1 MSIEPHRG
9 DILYICKIMTN
20 LKNRG
25 KEASDDA
32 LFGTAKMQSKLK
44 EAVTDMHYFL
54 SRGYGEKSTL
64 TLVGNRYRLNA
75 RQQQAVRG
83 MSASQQQIENRKSK
97 EIQSQDLEGKEICI
111 DGFNVLILLESTLS
125 NAYVFKG
132 QDGFIRD
139 LSSVYG
145 TYKKVNQTSQA
156 IEIITD
162 FFREEKIKKA
172 IWLFDKP
179 VSNSGKLK
187 QMIEEIALNNNL
199 NWEVQLVNN
208 PDKVIAESDY
218 IAITSD
224 AWILDNVSANFNLM
238 KYVLAQIDA
247 KETVIDL

>member
-1 MSIEPHRG
+1 
-9 DILYICKIMTN
+9 MTN
-20 LKNRG
+20 PKNRG

-32 LFGTAKMQSKLK
+32 LFGTEKMQFKLK

-64 TLVGNRYRLNA
+64 VLVGNRYRLNA

-83 MSASQQQIENRKSK
+83 MSASQEQIDNRKSK
-97 EIQSQDLEGKEICI
+97 EIESQDLEGKEICF
-111 DGFNVLILLESTLS
+111 DRFNVLILLESILS

-145 TYKKVNQTSQA
+145 TYKKVKQTSEA
-156 IEIITD
+156 IELIGD
-162 FFREEKIKKA
+162 FFRNEKIKKA
-172 IWLFDKP
+172 LWLFDKP

-187 QMIEEIALNNNL
+187 QMIEEIAFENNF

-208 PDKVIAESDY
+208 PDKAIAESNY
-218 IAITSD
+218 IAVTSD
-224 AWILDNVSANFNLM
+224 AWILDNAYANFNLM
-238 KYVLAQIDA
+238 KYILSQMSV
-247 KETVIDL
+247 KETVICLE

>member
-1 MSIEPHRG
+1 
-9 DILYICKIMTN
+9 MTN

-25 KEASDDA
+25 KEASDDT

-54 SRGYGEKSTL
+54 SRGYGEKATL
-64 TLVGNRYRLNA
+64 ALVGNRYRLNA

-83 MSASQQQIENRKSK
+83 MSASQQQIEDRKAK
-97 EIQSQDLEGKEICI
+97 EIQSQNLEGKEVCF
-111 DGFNVLILLESTLS
+111 DGFNVLILLESILS
-125 NAYVFKG
+125 NAYVFQG

-145 TYKKVNQTSQA
+145 TYKKVKQTSQA
-156 IEIITD
+156 IELVCD
-162 FFREEKIKKA
+162 FFRNEKIKKA
-172 IWLFDKP
+172 LWLFDKP

-187 QMIEEIALNNNL
+187 QIIEEIASNNNF

-208 PDKVIAESDY
+208 PDKVMVESDY

-224 AWILDNVSANFNLM
+224 AWILDNVSSNFNLM
-238 KYVLAQIDA
+238 KYILSKVDGI
-247 KETVIDL
+247 ETVIGCE

>member
-1 MSIEPHRG
+1 
-9 DILYICKIMTN
+9 MTN

-32 LFGTAKMQSKLK
+32 LFGTAKMQLKLK

-64 TLVGNRYRLNA
+64 SLVGNRYRLNA

-83 MSASQQQIENRKSK
+83 MSASRQQIEDRKSK
-97 EIQSQDLEGKEICI
+97 EVQRQDLEGKEICI
-111 DGFNVLILLESTLS
+111 DGFNALILLESTLS
-125 NAYVFKG
+125 NGYVFKG

-145 TYKKVNQTSQA
+145 TYKKVKQTSQA
-156 IEIITD
+156 IEIIMD
-162 FFREEKIKKA
+162 FFIKEKIKKA
-172 IWLFDKP
+172 VWLFDKP

-187 QMIEEIALNNNL
+187 QIIEETAFGNNL

-224 AWILDNVSANFNLM
+224 AWILDNAPASFNLM
-238 KYVLAQIDA
+238 KYILSQMSV
-247 KETVIDL
+247 EGTVISCE